1 MGKLFASARYFA
13 LVGVFFG
20 LITSLAAFCWSGLGT
35 IALVEALFHGEREG
49 MAVGLVKVL
58 DGLLI
63 GAGLLIFSLG
73 MYELFIGGTTL
84 PDWLI
89 IKDLD
94 GLKSRVVGVVVMVM
108 AVSFLE
114 RLETQTEPRDI
125 LFRGLAIAS
134 VSVALVVLMGRRGR
148 QH

>member
-49 MAVGLVKVL
+49 MAVALVKVL

-63 GAGLLIFSLG
+63 GAGLLLFSLG
-73 MYELFIGGTTL
+73 MYELFVAGTTL

-89 IKDLD
+89 IKDHH
-94 GLKSRVVGVVVMVM
+94 GLKSRTVGVVEKMT
-108 AVSFLE
+108 AVETAQLLE
-114 RLETQTEPRDI
+114 
-125 LFRGLAIAS
+125 
-134 VSVALVVLMGRRGR
+134 
-148 QH
+148 